1 MPIFDEKPDIKVKY
15 VPMTSIS
22 LEALKEIR
30 EKLDAIQGRIDNL
43 EKIIE
48 EKIPDNVLTE
58 NSFKQE
64 LQTTEE
70 IVDMI
75 VSKLKGV
82 QNDMTTI
89 AKEPVEIEPL
99 EIPDLTEH
107 NITIVEKK
115 KINKIKSLLL
125 QHSQLSSTQ
134 LAQLMDMSR
143 TRCNEYFKQMENF
156 GMVEPVLMG
165 KEKFYKLS

>member
-22 LEALKEIR
+22 LETLKEIR
-30 EKLDAIQGRIDNL
+30 EKLDTIQGRIDKL

-48 EKIPDNVLTE
+48 EKIPGNVLTE

-82 QNDMTTI
+82 NVVEPI
-89 AKEPVEIEPL
+89 VKEPVEIQPI

-107 NITIVEKK
+107 NMTIVEKK

-156 GMVEPVLMG
+156 GMVEPVLTG
-165 KEKFYKLS
+165 REKFYKLS